1 MFGKIEKE
9 KRIKAEESRL
19 KRIYKKIG
27 SEKMNLA
34 IGAIQRAAF
43 LRVSLQELEDDINE
57 NGYTEKF
64 QQGNQ
69 EPYDRKRPNAETYKS
84 FYDSYLKTVKQLT
97 DMLPKAEPK
106 PETDEFDEFIS
117 ERSEI

>member
-69 EPYDRKRPNAETYKS
+69 EPYDRKRPNGETYRS
-84 FYDSYLKTVKQLT
+84 FEDSYLKTGKHLT

-117 ERSEI
+117 GRSEI

>member
-9 KRIKAEESRL
+9 KLIKAEENRL
-19 KRIYKKIG
+19 RRIYKKIG
-27 SEKMNLA
+27 SEKMNIA

-57 NGYTEKF
+57 HGYTEKF
-64 QQGNQ
+64 QQSNQ
-69 EPYDRKRPNAETYKS
+69 QPYDRKRPNAETYKG

-97 DMLPKAEPK
+97 DMLPKEEPK
-106 PETDEFDEFIS
+106 PDVDEFDEFIS
-117 ERSEI
+117 SRAKV